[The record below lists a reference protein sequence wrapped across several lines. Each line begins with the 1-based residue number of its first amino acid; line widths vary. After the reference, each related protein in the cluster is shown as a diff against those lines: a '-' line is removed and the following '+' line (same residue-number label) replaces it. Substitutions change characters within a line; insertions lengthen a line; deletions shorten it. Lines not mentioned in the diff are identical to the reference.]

1 MENGEK
7 KFRFLLV
14 QAFSLPESSAYQ
26 LRPFH
31 GAKQERLMNYR
42 DIAPLLEDVE
52 WDLHPGAT
60 APHGDWPVEL
70 GEEFLVVG
78 ASRLPIVREACE
90 SGKYN
95 AIVLLGGGDPGFP
108 EAREIARR
116 YRIPV
121 TANAHAQMHVAAL
134 LGNKFSIV
142 DISEAHNMHM
152 YNLVVRYRF
161 AERCASIR
169 NINFP
174 MPRPAF
180 PDARP
185 LHREHARA
193 LAGERSEMVEAAIA
207 ESVAAIEEDGA
218 EVIILGCSAAFWL
231 QPLLQRRLE
240 EIGWEVPVLEGYRCA
255 IGLAKLMVNLGI
267 DASGL
272 AFPSDHP
279 KKWRRK
285 KVF

>member
-1 MENGEK
+1 MENGKK

-31 GAKQERLMNYR
+31 GDKQERLMNYR

-52 WDLHPGAT
+52 WDLHPGAP

-70 GEEFLVVG
+70 GEEFLLVG

-116 YRIPV
+116 HRIPV
-121 TANAHAQMHVAAL
+121 TANAHAQMHVARL

-142 DISEAHNMHM
+142 DISETHNMHM

-231 QPLLQRRLE
+231 QPLLQRGLE

-255 IGLAKLMVNLGI
+255 IELAKLMVNLGI